1 MVCIDVD
8 WDATNVDWDE
18 PGVTWD
24 VVDVRTRNRSLQ
36 TKEVQTRD
44 ASELLL
50 GTESR
55 LCICIR

>member
-24 VVDVRTRNRSLQ
+24 VVDVRTLTRQ
-36 TKEVQTRD
+36 HKEVN
-44 ASELLL
+44 
-50 GTESR
+50 
-55 LCICIR
+55 C